1 MDMMEMPMQAPYK
14 VWRRGNI
21 VYFSDDCEAEPLFKL
36 KEHLMDISMDRR
48 NPYAGIVINSYGGNA
63 DSIAFYDWLKA
74 YPIPLVTFVEG
85 VCFSAATTIFL
96 AGSQRLMSPSS
107 IFLIHS
113 THGMVVDD
121 LNEGTARDTYEFTK
135 SINATMRKIY
145 MSETKLTKEQLDDMM
160 AYRDKALTAKEC
172 VKYGIAH
179 KVMVYME
186 GITG

>member
-1 MDMMEMPMQAPYK
+1 MDMMEMPMQAPHK

-85 VCFSAATTIFL
+85 GVLFC
-96 AGSQRLMSPSS
+96 R
-107 IFLIHS
+107 HY
-113 THGMVVDD
+113 D
-121 LNEGTARDTYEFTK
+121 LPCRESEAYESF
-135 SINATMRKIY
+135 
-145 MSETKLTKEQLDDMM
+145 
-160 AYRDKALTAKEC
+160 
-172 VKYGIAH
+172 KY
-179 KVMVYME
+179 VPYP
-186 GITG
+186 